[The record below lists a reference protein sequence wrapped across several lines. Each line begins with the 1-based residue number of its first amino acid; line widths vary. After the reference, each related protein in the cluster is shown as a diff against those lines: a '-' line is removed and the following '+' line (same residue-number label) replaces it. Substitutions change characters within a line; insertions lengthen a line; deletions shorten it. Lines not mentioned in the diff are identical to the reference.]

1 METPV
6 RPQRPFRFLATFGLA
21 LAAWLHAGAA
31 PAAIGPADAQ
41 HEGAQLRE
49 RFARMQGEIAAS
61 GFGQPLR
68 LVSEDGDHVL
78 KGDVYARVDH
88 PFREVEAALQEPDQW
103 CEVLVLPFN
112 VKRCDARGRGDGSGL
127 AIYIAR
133 KAAQSADHAFR
144 ADFRFRVEALAAA
157 FMRIA
162 LRADSGPL
170 GTRDYRI
177 VLEAAPEDDARTI
190 VHLSYSY
197 AYGMMSEMAMQAY
210 LSTAGAS
217 KVGFTVEG
225 RDAGGKPV
233 YVRGMRGVMERNT
246 MRYFLAIAAY
256 LDSLSAPA
264 SSRVEARLAQWF
276 DTTERYP
283 RQLHEMERGEYVAM
297 KRREVRAAAAPE
309 EGPG

>member
-1 METPV
+1 M
-6 RPQRPFRFLATFGLA
+6 RADKRLSFLASVWASLGLA
-21 LAAWLHAGAA
+21 AASWLCAGAA
-31 PAAIGPADAQ
+31 LAAIGPADAQ

-49 RFARMQGEIAAS
+49 RFAHMRGEIAAN

-68 LVSEDGDHVL
+68 LASEDGDHVL

-88 PFREVEAALQEPDQW
+88 PFHEVEDALHEPDQW
-103 CEVLVLPFN
+103 CQVLVLPFN

-144 ADFRFRVEALAAA
+144 ADFRFRVEALASAY
-157 FMRIA
+157 MRIA

-177 VLEAAPEDDARTI
+177 VLEAAPEDDAHTI

-197 AYGMMSEMAMQAY
+197 GYGMMSEMAMQAY
-210 LSTAGAS
+210 LATAGAS

-246 MRYFLAIAAY
+246 MRYFLAIDAY

-264 SSRVEARLAQWF
+264 ASRMEARLAQWF

-283 RQLHEMERGEYVAM
+283 RQLHEMERDDYVAM
-297 KRREVRAAAAPE
+297 KRREVRSAMAAG

>member
-1 METPV
+1 M
-6 RPQRPFRFLATFGLA
+6 RPKTTFSFLASAAL
-21 LAAWLHAGAA
+21 LAASWLCAGAA
-31 PAAIGPADAQ
+31 GAAIGPADAQ

-49 RFARMQGEIAAS
+49 RFARMQSEIAAS

-68 LVSEDGDHVL
+68 LVSADGDHVL
-78 KGDVYARVDH
+78 KGDVYALVDH
-88 PFREVEAALQEPDQW
+88 PFGEVEAALHEPDQW
-103 CEVLVLPFN
+103 CQVLVLPFN
-112 VKRCDARGRGDGSGL
+112 VKRCDARGHGDGSGL
-127 AIYIAR
+127 SIFIAR

-144 ADFRFRVEALAAA
+144 ADFRFRVEALAAGY
-157 FMRIA
+157 MRIA

-177 VLEAAPEDDARTI
+177 VLEAAPRDGAHTI

-197 AYGMMSEMAMQAY
+197 GYGMMSQVAMQAY
-210 LSTAGAS
+210 LATAGAD
-217 KVGFTVEG
+217 KVGFTVER

-233 YVRGMRGVMERNT
+233 YVGGMRGVMERNT
-246 MRYFLAIAAY
+246 MRYFLAIDAY

-264 SSRVEARLAQWF
+264 ASRIEARLAQWF

-283 RQLHEMERGEYVAM
+283 RQLHEMERDDYVAM
-297 KRREVRAAAAPE
+297 KRREARAGSAPE